1 MMSADNPVAVGAFN
15 LRMDK
20 IELQLENIEV
30 QFGDVKTRLGD
41 ISKRLDGVDNTLTA
55 IGYEL
60 KYHAVGTAHLQT
72 SVYWGFAVIAVVVA
86 LVGFVITLAPM
97 FREMYKDKHA
107 ARLTEERVQEMIDTA
122 VAKALASR
130 T

>member
-1 MMSADNPVAVGAFN
+1 MISADNPVAVGAFN
-15 LRMDK
+15 SRMDK
-20 IELQLENIEV
+20 VELRLENIEA
-30 QFGDVKTRLGD
+30 QFGDVKTRIGD

-60 KYHAVGTAHLQT
+60 KYHSVDTVHLQT

-86 LVGFVITLAPM
+86 FVGFVITLAPM
-97 FREMYKDKHA
+97 FC
-107 ARLTEERVQEMIDTA
+107 EMIDTA